1 MIIIKLFIWFLKIPL
16 LHPFKGFWN
25 KYLLCTIFDI
35 KYIHLGSNEH
45 LYIAKTFVPQECI
58 LLYLQKYG
66 EIKLAEAWKGIGDI
80 LSIHWKILV
89 YVNRT
94 CVPREVNCIPMC
106 LLILTKK
113 EQIWL
118 LIITTTKDP
127 MGL

>member
-1 MIIIKLFIWFLKIPL
+1 MLS
-16 LHPFKGFWN
+16 
-25 KYLLCTIFDI
+25 TIFDI

-45 LYIAKTFVPQECI
+45 LYIAKTFVLQECI

-94 CVPREVNCIPMC
+94 CVSREVNCIPMC

-118 LIITTTKDP
+118 LLITTTKDP